1 MVFSSIEAFE
11 ALLCMKTQYYTA
23 TSLDGFIADSQHSLD
38 WLFQFGE
45 AGDSYPNFI
54 GEVGAI
60 AMGATTYQ
68 WILTHQINQDAD
80 RPQAW
85 LYEQPTWVF
94 TSRILPTIKG
104 ADIRFV
110 KGDVLPVHQ
119 EMIAA
124 AGNKN
129 IWLVGGG
136 DLVGQ
141 FYDRGLLD
149 EVIVSIASV
158 TLGSGAPL
166 LPRTITTP
174 PLRLLSAKV
183 YGDAFAELRY
193 EVPVRPDDTIA

>member
-1 MVFSSIEAFE
+1 VLQARGFRPIF
-11 ALLCMKTQYYTA
+11 LMKTQYYTA

-149 EVIVSIASV
+149 EIIVSIASV

-193 EVPVRPDDTIA
+193 EVPVRTDDTIA

>member
-1 MVFSSIEAFE
+1 
-11 ALLCMKTQYYTA
+11 
-23 TSLDGFIADSQHSLD
+23 
-38 WLFQFGE
+38 
-45 AGDSYPNFI
+45 
-54 GEVGAI
+54 
-60 AMGATTYQ
+60 MGATTYE
-68 WILTHQINQDAD
+68 WILTHQMDEGAD

-85 LYEQPTWVF
+85 PYEQPAWVF
-94 TSRILPTIKG
+94 TSRTMPAIEG

-119 EMIAA
+119 EMMAA

-141 FYDRGLLD
+141 FYDHGLLD

-193 EVPVRPDDTIA
+193 EVPVRADETTA